1 MSSIIIKNI
10 KNRVEELG
18 SCFKMKQKGYEL
30 KVSKFP
36 DFERMTM
43 KYYFFTKQEAEKY
56 ALANKRNGAYYRI
69 TPVDV
74 FQCSICHTIK
84 STDWEEE
91 PDICY
96 RCEEAKNE
104 RIDDLEIEI
113 RFYRDRL
120 HKNKN
125 GNHFFRNDS
134 HSIL

>member
-1 MSSIIIKNI
+1 
-10 KNRVEELG
+10 
-18 SCFKMKQKGYEL
+18 MKQKGYEL

-91 PDICY
+91 PDVCY

-104 RIDDLEIEI
+104 RADDLEIERKQMEAEKRGEDWI
-113 RFYRDRL
+113 PEDDDVEEEYDEFIEKED
-120 HKNKN
+120 
-125 GNHFFRNDS
+125 
-134 HSIL
+134 